1 MRSPNILTAAF
12 TDANGAELSISAFC
26 SAIAAVALLAG
37 FAGSALGLHT
47 PDRPFTLLTTKK
59 EIQHLTTMTF
69 FLAICTIRCF
79 WQFAAKPQ
87 ELNIIPQKPLVVDF
101 PMEISSF
108 RV

>member
-37 FAGSALGLHT
+37 SALGLHT
-47 PDRPFTLLTTKK
+47 PDRPFTLLNTKK

-79 WQFAAKPQ
+79 WQFAAKPE
-87 ELNIIPQKPLVVDF
+87 ELNIIP
-101 PMEISSF
+101 
-108 RV
+108 